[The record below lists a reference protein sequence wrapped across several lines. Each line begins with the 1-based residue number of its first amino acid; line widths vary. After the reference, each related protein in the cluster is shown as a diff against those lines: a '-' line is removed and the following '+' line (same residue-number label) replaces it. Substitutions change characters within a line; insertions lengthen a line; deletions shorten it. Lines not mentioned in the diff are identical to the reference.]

1 MQCILFFVLFAPLDS
16 LRPMQGFETGHGAA
30 ISFAGAGADLAAN
43 RAWLFG
49 DDGDDDAAEDANAGA
64 VESPDHEDGPPPGFQ
79 VGFATAKGSAV
90 QLDGAKMAGMNA
102 WLFAGGGED
111 DEPLAAA
118 SSAAAPEPAARRPSA
133 ASTFQTAAQKVAKPR
148 QGGDP
153 LAAAPRPPTGPP
165 GARQGLSR
173 SAGPARPTGFKRP
186 GPAAAKTA
194 EDAAVGV
201 PPARKPR
208 FNAPRKPQPAPGQL
222 AAPRQPLQATHG
234 RAAPAP
240 AAARYGGPTHCAC
253 ANRKPLSERR
263 CPSCCDHCG
272 GRLEQ
277 AGIQVMHLP
286 GCANDASGPLWAKAA
301 S

>member
-1 MQCILFFVLFAPLDS
+1 
-16 LRPMQGFETGHGAA
+16 MQGFQ
-30 ISFAGAGADLAAN
+30 SGAGVPFAAAGSDFEAN
-43 RAWLFG
+43 KAWLFG
-49 DDGDDDAAEDANAGA
+49 DDGDDDIQAYADAADAAAGG
-64 VESPDHEDGPPPGFQ
+64 VGVGGDLEEGPPPGFQ
-79 VGFATAKGSAV
+79 VGFATANGNAV
-90 QLDGAKMAGMNA
+90 QLNGAKMADMNA
-102 WLFAGGGED
+102 WLFAGGED
-111 DEPLAAA
+111 DEPLAAS
-118 SSAAAPEPAARRPSA
+118 SSAAAPEPAARRPAA
-133 ASTFQTAAQKVAKPR
+133 ASTFQTAAEKVAKPR

-153 LAAAPRPPTGPP
+153 LTAAPRPSTGPP

-201 PPARKPR
+201 TPARKAR
-208 FNAPRKPQPAPGQL
+208 FNAPRKPQPTPGQL
-222 AAPRQPLQATHG
+222 TAPRQPLQATHG

-240 AAARYGGPTHCAC
+240 AATRYGGPSHCAC

-277 AGIQVMHLP
+277 PGIQVMHLP
-286 GCANDASGPLWAKAA
+286 GCVNDASGPLWAKVA